1 MLPRLLTRTAASN
14 NSDDNEADKFK
25 NFKKTIGNLTTDTS
39 VNEPIK
45 KPLPPS
51 KYGGFRKAVW
61 AISQPKIKM
70 WLIKVSGSDQDGFS
84 SQD

>member
-14 NSDDNEADKFK
+14 ASDDNEAD

-39 VNEPIK
+39 VNEPVK
-45 KPLPPS
+45 KPLPPG
-51 KYGGFRKAVW
+51 KYGGFRKAVC
-61 AISQPKIKM
+61 AISQPTIKM
-70 WLIKVSGSDQDGFS
+70 WLKKVSGSDQDGFS